1 MWKETAGYGTFF
13 PVIARIAGRIA
24 SCSLVVFQ
32 RILGGDVLATALM
45 VLTTHILQADDTV
58 VRELR
63 TGERIIFLG
72 DSITQ
77 GGDQPGGYVAL
88 VREAIKTRF
97 PITGIEVIGA
107 GISGNKVPDLETRL
121 DRDVLAKKPTTVV
134 IYIGIN
140 DVWHSKTKN
149 GTSPDRFEKGLRSL
163 VERIRVSGARVLLC
177 TPSAIGEK
185 AVGTNELDGM
195 LADYSDITRKVAV
208 DLKTG
213 FLDLR
218 KAFMDQVAK
227 LNKNNSDKGVLTT
240 DGVHLNPAGN
250 QFVADRMLEALGAVA
265 SPRASGTEGK
275 VLRHVVLFKFKPS
288 STPENIAAIVS
299 SFKTLPAA
307 IEQIVDFEWGTDIS
321 PEGKSNGFTHC
332 FFVTFK
338 TEADRDAYL
347 PHAAHKEFVSVVGPH
362 VENVCVVDYWAT
374 P

>member
-1 MWKETAGYGTFF
+1 MEHFF
-13 PVIARIAGRIA
+13 LSLPVSLAA
-24 SCSLVVFQ
+24 SQAVHSLFS
-32 RILGGDVLATALM
+32 RGFLAAMFLATALM

-63 TGERIIFLG
+63 TGERIVFLG

-208 DLKTG
+208 DLETG

>member
-1 MWKETAGYGTFF
+1 
-13 PVIARIAGRIA
+13 
-24 SCSLVVFQ
+24 
-32 RILGGDVLATALM
+32 
-45 VLTTHILQADDTV
+45 
-58 VRELR
+58 
-63 TGERIIFLG
+63 
-72 DSITQ
+72 
-77 GGDQPGGYVAL
+77 
-88 VREAIKTRF
+88 
-97 PITGIEVIGA
+97 
-107 GISGNKVPDLETRL
+107 
-121 DRDVLAKKPTTVV
+121 
-134 IYIGIN
+134 
-140 DVWHSKTKN
+140 
-149 GTSPDRFEKGLRSL
+149 
-163 VERIRVSGARVLLC
+163 
-177 TPSAIGEK
+177 
-185 AVGTNELDGM
+185 M

-213 FLDLR
+213 LLDLR

-265 SPRASGTEGK
+265 SPRASGTKEK